1 MYAIG
6 KYIMDDQQLKRSLQS
21 IGMAC
26 FVKYYEMFADPSVS
40 NDTAV
45 DILMKE
51 EKFSESGSRTRVN
64 QSRRIIRE
72 GRRDDALE
80 YISQSSRIDSEW
92 SGKAKSL
99 LAVNK

>member
-1 MYAIG
+1 
-6 KYIMDDQQLKRSLQS
+6 MDDQQLKRSLQS

-26 FVKYYEMFADPSVS
+26 FAKYYETFADPSIS

-45 DILMKE
+45 NILMKE
-51 EKFSESGSRTRVN
+51 QKFSESGSRTRVN

-80 YISQSSRIDSEW
+80 YIAQSNRIDSEW

-99 LAVNK
+99 LGR

>member
-1 MYAIG
+1 
-6 KYIMDDQQLKRSLQS
+6 MDDQQLKRSLQS

-26 FVKYYEMFADPSVS
+26 FVKYYEMFADSSVS

-45 DILMKE
+45 DALMKQ
-51 EKFSESGSRTRVN
+51 EKYSESGSRIRVN

-80 YISQSSRIDSEW
+80 HIAQSNRIDSKW
-92 SGKAKSL
+92 TGKAKSL
-99 LAVNK
+99 LAANK